1 MPSTPPTS
9 AERSLAERSF
19 RFVDSWEVD
28 ASPES
33 VRDVLVD
40 LERYPEW
47 WTQVRAVAKVTDDD
61 AIVLC
66 RSRLP
71 YTLEMHLHA
80 VSRDLPTVKVA
91 IGGDLDG
98 FAQWTLVPTG
108 SAGGPART
116 RLDFLQEVDLVSVPD
131 WLASLARPLLTWNH
145 HRMMDGA
152 RTGLDRRLAD
162 LSR

>member
-1 MPSTPPTS
+1 MPSMPPTS
-9 AERSLAERSF
+9 AERSF
-19 RFVDSWEVD
+19 RFVDSWEV
-28 ASPES
+28 AAPAES
-33 VRDVLVD
+33 VRDVLID

-47 WTQVRAVAKVTDDD
+47 WPQVRAVAKVSDDD

-80 VSRDLPTVKVA
+80 VSRDLPTVRVD

-98 FAQWTLVPTG
+98 FAQWTLVAT
-108 SAGGPART
+108 ARGT
-116 RLDFLQEVDLVSVPD
+116 RLDFLQDVDLVSVPG
-131 WLASLARPLLTWNH
+131 WVASMARPILTWNH

-152 RTGLDRRLAD
+152 RTGLSRRLLE
-162 LSR
+162 LSRRPS

>member
-1 MPSTPPTS
+1 MPSTRPT
-9 AERSLAERSF
+9 LAERRF

-28 ASPES
+28 AVPEA
-33 VRDVLVD
+33 VRDVLID

-47 WTQVRAVAKVTDDD
+47 WPQVQAVAKVGDDD

-80 VSRDLPTVKVA
+80 VSRDLPTVRVD

-98 FAQWTLVPTG
+98 FAQWTLV
-108 SAGGPART
+108 AIDGGT
-116 RLDFLQEVDLVSVPD
+116 RLDFLQEVDLVSLPP
-131 WLASLARPLLTWNH
+131 WIASATRPMLVWNH
-145 HRMMDGA
+145 HRMMEGA
-152 RTGLDRRLAD
+152 REGLPRRLAQ
-162 LSR
+162 LTR